1 MTLAFN
7 AQTKK
12 KALQWNSRATKRNW
26 KLRRIVQCRTRSRH
40 IISSCKR
47 RWGVILLAS
56 LALLSCR
63 GSVCLTVRLTACV
76 CAFPSLLLF
85 PPLTQVRDLG
95 ARLTIAKKTMVFSA
109 IPALHCI
116 ELCYGVIYLFLEVI
130 QCYYHI
136 KSIQCEQYFIP
147 PLISLPHYC
156 RLEQG
161 QR

>member
-1 MTLAFN
+1 MACMRCLRKLVANDSRITLWLSHN
-7 AQTKK
+7 ALKK
-12 KALQWNSRATKRNW
+12 KKLFQWSSQATKRNW

-56 LALLSCR
+56 LQIALLSCR

-116 ELCYGVIYLFLEVI
+116 GLCYCVIYLFFEV
-130 QCYYHI
+130 CYTNA
-136 KSIQCEQYFIP
+136 SII
-147 PLISLPHYC
+147 
-156 RLEQG
+156 
-161 QR
+161 